1 MNPEIAELKDHE
13 IIKLA
18 GELTIE
24 RAEELRKML
33 GDKLER
39 TERLFLSFAEVT
51 EVDVSFLQLLCSA
64 HRTAL
69 KVQKCFWIDKD
80 RPEALRS
87 AIKEAGFVRE
97 QGCNLDFT
105 HNCLWKEGW
114 E

>member
-1 MNPEIAELKDHE
+1 MHPEIAELKDHE
-13 IIKLA
+13 IIKLS

-33 GDKLER
+33 RDTLER
-39 TERLFLSFAEVT
+39 TERLFLSFTEVT

-69 KVQKCFWIDKD
+69 KANKSFWLDKD

-87 AIKEAGFVRE
+87 AIKEVGFVRE

-105 HNCLWKEGW
+105 HHCIWKEG
-114 E
+114 